1 MSCLIDGGNIRKRG
15 LGTGEAAPETAVV
28 GIIGK
33 VFGHAKPLQAGGH
46 GIHEIKVG
54 VIVGLFVKETVPVY
68 SQFLGGKA
76 EAFPDSLIG
85 VGEAVRSLPEV
96 SVIRGGPAGNQHFFR
111 VGVASAEFDE
121 HGVIQSVAGNI
132 KKHAQHVGS
141 GDIQPFVQGQ
151 VLQQV

>member
-1 MSCLIDGGNIRKRG
+1 MLVPGW
-15 LGTGEAAPETAVV
+15 TAADYRNFWET
-28 GIIGK
+28 
-33 VFGHAKPLQAGGH
+33 
-46 GIHEIKVG
+46 
-54 VIVGLFVKETVPVY
+54 
-68 SQFLGGKA
+68 
-76 EAFPDSLIG
+76 PDSLSDSDQAIWEG
-85 VGEAVRSLPEV
+85 FGLSAEELGIDWNSLFDEQ
-96 SVIRGGPAGNQHFFR
+96 AYYDNQHFFR